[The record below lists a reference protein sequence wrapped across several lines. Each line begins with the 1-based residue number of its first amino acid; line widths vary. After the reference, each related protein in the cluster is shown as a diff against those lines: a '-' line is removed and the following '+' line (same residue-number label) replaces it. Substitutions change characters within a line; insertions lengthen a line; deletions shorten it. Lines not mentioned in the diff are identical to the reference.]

1 VQKTTTRK
9 QNKNITNKRRA
20 YISSSE
26 TVIAENLRT
35 LSVSPVLV
43 LSLSRFPFVTLS
55 DMMHHAWRDVS
66 GWAAAGLALS
76 TGNDEAAKMFD
87 AALTQFI
94 GYYEDRETEGLGGA
108 IQQCLQADSDCI
120 MGHVIGNI
128 YEYLTMAC
136 GAFDDPSKAHVGE
149 MSLKAQ
155 EGPVTDRERKHVLA
169 VQQLA
174 DGQFH
179 KASLLWEEI
188 LTTNPTD
195 ILALRM
201 AHECCLLL
209 GNRDKLRDI
218 PARVLTAWERLA
230 SPSKGAAADSA
241 PPHASAAFAL
251 YAFGLAE
258 TGAFEAAKTAAKTA
272 LQLNANDAM
281 AVQAYGLACF
291 YEGRLEEGI
300 EFVRS
305 RMDNWKTAPALA
317 VRNFWLLGLLMI
329 ENGDAGGALNVYDQ
343 EILPRILNSMVVVDC
358 NDATNLLFRLC
369 LEGTD
374 VGERWRELYN
384 LGFVHRD
391 EHVHVS
397 TDVHLVVS
405 TLLTSG
411 LAGEDGVTGQ
421 AASISESQEMI
432 CSQKFY
438 ARNGSGDNVTAT
450 SDVGVAVSEALLE
463 WVEGNYANA
472 VAKITPIRY
481 ELHRLGFSRLH
492 RDVFNIFLI
501 CVGLQS
507 PRKEDTAAVRCLL
520 EERKRQMNETPFIEK
535 YHLSI
540 VSGAADAILS
550 R

>member
-1 VQKTTTRK
+1 MHQ
-9 QNKNITNKRRA
+9 A
-20 YISSSE
+20 Y
-26 TVIAENLRT
+26 
-35 LSVSPVLV
+35 
-43 LSLSRFPFVTLS
+43 
-55 DMMHHAWRDVS
+55 RDVS
-66 GWAAAGLALS
+66 SWAAAGLALS

-87 AALTQFI
+87 SALTQFI
-94 GYYEDRETEGLGGA
+94 GYFEDRETEGLGGA

-155 EGPVTDRERKHVLA
+155 EGHATERERKHVLA

-201 AHECCLLL
+201 AHECSLLL
-209 GNRDKLRDI
+209 GARDKLRDI

-230 SPSKGAAADSA
+230 CPSKGAASDSA
-241 PPHASAAFAL
+241 PPHASAAFSL

-258 TGAFEAAKTAAKTA
+258 TGAYDAAKSAAKTA
-272 LQLNANDAM
+272 LQLNVNDPM
-281 AVQAYGLACF
+281 AVHAYGLACF
-291 YEGRLEEGI
+291 YEGRLDEGI

-305 RMDNWKTAPALA
+305 RMDNWKSAPALA
-317 VRNFWLLGLLMI
+317 VRNLWLLGLLMM
-329 ENGDAGGALNVYDQ
+329 ENGDAGGALNLYDQ
-343 EILPRILNSMVVVDC
+343 EILPRILSSMVVLDC

-369 LEGTD
+369 LEGTE
-374 VGERWRELYN
+374 VGDRWRELYN

-397 TDVHLVVS
+397 TDVNLVIS

-411 LAGEDGVTGQ
+411 LGEDGAGGP
-421 AASISESQEMI
+421 AASINEGQEMI

-438 ARNGSGDNVTAT
+438 ARCGSGDNVGAT
-450 SDVGVAVSEALLE
+450 SEVGVNVSEALVE
-463 WVEGNYANA
+463 WIEGNYSGA
-472 VAKITPIRY
+472 VAKMTPIRY
-481 ELHRLGFSRLH
+481 ELHRLGYSRLH
-492 RDVFNIFLI
+492 RDLFNVFLI
-501 CVGLQS
+501 CVGIQS
-507 PRKEDTAAVRCLL
+507 PRKEDTLMVRSLL
-520 EERKRQMNETPFIEK
+520 EERKRQMNTTPFIEK

-540 VSGAADAILS
+540 VSGAADTILN